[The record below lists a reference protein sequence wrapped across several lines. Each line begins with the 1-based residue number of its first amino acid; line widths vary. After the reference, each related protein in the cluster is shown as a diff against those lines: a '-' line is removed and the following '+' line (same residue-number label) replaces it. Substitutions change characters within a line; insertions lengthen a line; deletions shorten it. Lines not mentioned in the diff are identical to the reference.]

1 MIGAAEFQADAA
13 GKGGPAITNGLGQAS
28 VVAITVPPDLLD
40 ALAVRLAQIIP
51 SPQIHPDASPW
62 LTVIQAARRAGY
74 ECRNGRAPATMYG
87 LAKQIGKR
95 VGNKWMIHVS
105 DLDQAIRDGLAG

>member
-1 MIGAAEFQADAA
+1 
-13 GKGGPAITNGLGQAS
+13 
-28 VVAITVPPDLLD
+28 
-40 ALAVRLAQIIP
+40 
-51 SPQIHPDASPW
+51 
-62 LTVIQAARRAGY
+62 
-74 ECRNGRAPATMYG
+74 MYG